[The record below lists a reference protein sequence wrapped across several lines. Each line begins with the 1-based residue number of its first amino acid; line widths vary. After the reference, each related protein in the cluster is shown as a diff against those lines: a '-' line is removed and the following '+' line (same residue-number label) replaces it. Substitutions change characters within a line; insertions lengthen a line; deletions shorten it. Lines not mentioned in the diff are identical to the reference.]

1 MQETQPVISLRKLVV
16 MGAAAS
22 VRPPFR
28 TLLLME
34 LLITVVAATIPTD
47 ATDAAAII
55 GGLVLVVVSALLQIA
70 ILFAAAHPEPG
81 TKADPWI
88 ITALRK
94 RRFWRF
100 ALTRLLVT
108 LMVVL
113 GVALVLLIG
122 AELSELWLT
131 LLGVVVASVWGYVL
145 GSVVGV
151 AEQAAVLERRWPFNA
166 MGRSA
171 ELTRPARGAV
181 GVLFVLT
188 VVAPNF
194 LAGRFLG
201 LDFLK
206 SLGPFRLLP
215 ALMAIVV
222 STAGLIALTRAYV
235 SLGGGEV
242 VTRQG
247 HP

>member
-1 MQETQPVISLRKLVV
+1 MQETRPAISLRKLVI
-16 MGAAAS
+16 MGATAS
-22 VRPPFR
+22 LRPPFR
-28 TLLLME
+28 TILLIE
-34 LLITVVAATIPTD
+34 LLITVVAATIPSG
-47 ATDAAAII
+47 ATDASAII

-70 ILFAAAHPEPG
+70 IMLAAANSEPG
-81 TKADPWI
+81 SKADPWI
-88 ITALRK
+88 IAALRK
-94 RRFWRF
+94 RCFWRF
-100 ALTRLLVT
+100 ALTRLLIT

-122 AELSELWLT
+122 AELSLLWLT
-131 LLGVVVASVWGYVL
+131 LLGVVVASAWGYVL

-171 ELTRPARGAV
+171 ELTRSSRRTV

-206 SLGPFRLLP
+206 SLGPFRLVP
-215 ALMAIVV
+215 ALVAILV

-235 SLGGGEV
+235 SLGGGQV
-242 VTRQG
+242 VTRRS

>member
-1 MQETQPVISLRKLVV
+1 MQETRPTISLRKLAI
-16 MGAAAS
+16 MGATAS
-22 VRPPFR
+22 FRPPFR
-28 TLLLME
+28 TLLFIE
-34 LLITVVAATIPTD
+34 LLITVVAGSIPAA

-70 ILFAAAHPEPG
+70 ILLAAANPEPG
-81 TKADPWI
+81 KGADPWI
-88 ITALRK
+88 VAALRK
-94 RRFWRF
+94 RCFWRF
-100 ALTRLLVT
+100 ALTRLVIT

-122 AELSELWLT
+122 FQLSLLWLT
-131 LLGVVVASVWGYVL
+131 LFGLVVASAWGFVL
-145 GSVVGV
+145 GSVVGL

-171 ELTRPARGAV
+171 ELTRPARRPV
-181 GVLFVLT
+181 GILFVLS

-201 LDFLK
+201 LDLLEN
-206 SLGPFRLLP
+206 LGPFRLLP
-215 ALMAIVV
+215 ALVAIVV

-242 VTRQG
+242 VRR
-247 HP
+247 

>member
-1 MQETQPVISLRKLVV
+1 MQRTEPHISLRKLVI

-22 VRPPFR
+22 LGPPFR

-34 LLITVVAATIPTD
+34 LLITVVANTIPSA

-70 ILFAAAHPEPG
+70 ILVAAAQPEPG
-81 TKADPWI
+81 KSADPWI
-88 ITALRK
+88 VAALRK
-94 RRFWRF
+94 RCFWRF
-100 ALTRLLVT
+100 ALTRLAIT

-122 AELSELWLT
+122 ARLSLFWLT
-131 LLGVVVASVWGYVL
+131 VFGVVAASVWGYVL
-145 GSVVGV
+145 GSVLGV

-171 ELTRPARGAV
+171 ELTRPGRRAV
-181 GVLFVLT
+181 GILFVLS
-188 VVAPNF
+188 VVVPNF
-194 LAGRFLG
+194 IAGRFLG
-201 LDFLK
+201 LDILK
-206 SLGPFRLLP
+206 PLGPFRLVP
-215 ALMAIVV
+215 ALLAVLL

-235 SLGGGEV
+235 SLGAP
-242 VTRQG
+242 RS
-247 HP
+247 

>member
-1 MQETQPVISLRKLVV
+1 MEETRPALSLRKLVT
-16 MGAAAS
+16 MGASAS
-22 VRPPFR
+22 LRPPFR
-28 TLLLME
+28 TLLLIE
-34 LLITVVAATIPTD
+34 LLITLVAATIPSG

-55 GGLVLVVVSALLQIA
+55 GGLVLVVLSALLQIA
-70 ILFAAAHPEPG
+70 VLLAAAHSEPSN
-81 TKADPWI
+81 KADPWI
-88 ITALRK
+88 VAALRK
-94 RRFWRF
+94 RCFWRF
-100 ALTRLLVT
+100 ALTRLLIT

-122 AELSELWLT
+122 AQLSLLWLT
-131 LLGVVVASVWGYVL
+131 LFGLAVASAWGYVL

-171 ELTRPARGAV
+171 ELTRPGRRV
-181 GVLFVLT
+181 IGVLFVLT

-201 LDFLK
+201 LDFLE
-206 SLGPFRLLP
+206 SLGPFSVLP
-215 ALMAIVV
+215 ALVAILV

-235 SLGGGEV
+235 GLGGGEV
-242 VTRQG
+242 VTR
-247 HP
+247 